1 MKRFCLEFGELPG
14 LELFWVLG
22 FGVMSLNSLNPIPKI
37 IFRLKPIQ
45 GSNFVWLKCWHKF
58 VWPNILLR
66 FCDESMNS
74 HGFLLKQG
82 S

>member
-1 MKRFCLEFGELPG
+1 MKRFCCLEFGELPG

-45 GSNFVWLKCWHKF
+45 WLE
-58 VWPNILLR
+58 
-66 FCDESMNS
+66 FCVAQVLAQICLAEY
-74 HGFLLKQG
+74 FAQVL
-82 S
+82 